1 MAIKTFS
8 SGEVLTAAD
17 TNTYLANSG
26 LDYIKQQ
33 SVGSGVASVL
43 VTSAFTSAYQ
53 NYKIIY
59 TGGAGS
65 GSHAIGL
72 RFGIG
77 ATMTITNYFG
87 VAAFQNLGASAWQQA
102 QDNPSNAANWV
113 GGGGTSHS
121 IMSLD
126 VFNPQYV
133 SNTYMSGP
141 FFQSDF
147 GRFGITSYGQ
157 LSSTQFT
164 SFTLYALPGTF
175 TGGTIYLYGY
185 RKA

>member
-17 TNTYLANSG
+17 TNTYLNNGG
-26 LDYIKQQ
+26 LVYIKEQA
-33 SVGSGVASVL
+33 VGSGVASVL

-59 TGGAGS
+59 TGGSGS
-65 GSHAIGL
+65 GTHSIGL

-87 VAAFQNLGASAWQQA
+87 VAAFQNLGASAWQQV
-102 QDNPSNAANWV
+102 QDNASNVANNV
-113 GGGGTSHS
+113 GGGGTSHT
-121 IMSLD
+121 IMSID
-126 VFNPQYV
+126 VYNPQFV
-133 SNTYMSGP
+133 ANTYFQGP
-141 FFQSDF
+141 FFQSDY
-147 GRFGITSYGQ
+147 GRFGICSYGQ

-175 TGGTIYLYGY
+175 TGGTIYIYGY